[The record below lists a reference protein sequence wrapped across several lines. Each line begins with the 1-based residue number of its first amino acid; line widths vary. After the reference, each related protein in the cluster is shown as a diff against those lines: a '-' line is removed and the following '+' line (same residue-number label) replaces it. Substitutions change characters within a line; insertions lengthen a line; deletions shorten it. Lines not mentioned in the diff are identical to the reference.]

1 MLTGIPLMKRTSL
14 FILAILCY
22 ATTYA
27 QHSKLIDPKG
37 QTIQKRILLPQG
49 FNRLACKEGSFGAYV
64 QNTPLLPDG
73 SQVHYFNGKV
83 KSGDGIYVAV
93 VNMDIGNKDL
103 QQCADVIMHVRA
115 EYLYKTNQKD
125 KIKFKLTNGF
135 EVGYAKWM
143 QGYRVAIKGNSA
155 TWVKSAAP
163 ADNVKTF
170 EAYMDLIYTYC
181 GTLSLSRELKKIKYA
196 DLQPGD
202 LLIKGGS
209 PGHAELVM
217 DVAQDKNGNKIY
229 LLAQSY
235 MPAQQ
240 MQILANPE
248 NKSFSPWYELKGD
261 TIITPEWDFTSEQV
275 MRFAD

>member
-1 MLTGIPLMKRTSL
+1 MLALS
-14 FILAILCY
+14 ACV
-22 ATTYA
+22 ASA
-27 QHSKLIDPKG
+27 QQNKFIDPKG

-49 FNRLACKEGSFGAYV
+49 YNRLACKEGSFGAYV
-64 QNTPLLPDG
+64 QNTLLLPDG

-115 EYLYKTNQKD
+115 EYLYNTDQKD

-135 EVGYAKWM
+135 EASYDKWR
-143 QGYRVAIKGNSA
+143 QGYRIAVKGNNT
-155 TWVKSAAP
+155 TWIKSVPA
-163 ADNVKTF
+163 ADNETTF
-170 EAYMDLIYTYC
+170 KAYMDVIYTYC
-181 GTLSLSRELKKIKYA
+181 GTLSLSRELKKIKYT

-202 LLIKGGS
+202 VLIKGGS

-240 MQILANPE
+240 MQLLVNPG
-248 NKSFSPWYELKGD
+248 NKNYSPWYQLQGNN
-261 TIITPEWDFTSEQV
+261 IITPEWDFTSEQV